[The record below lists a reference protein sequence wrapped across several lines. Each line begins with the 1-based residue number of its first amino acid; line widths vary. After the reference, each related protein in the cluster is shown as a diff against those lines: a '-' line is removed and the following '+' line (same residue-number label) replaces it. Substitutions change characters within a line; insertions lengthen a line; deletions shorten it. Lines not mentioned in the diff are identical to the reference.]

1 MRLYKAI
8 IKNLETQQWL
18 REERN
23 GEVFHTHEADQALV
37 FSSELKA
44 DSMLENLNESYQ
56 DAYLIEEINVEE
68 ENKTLVS
75 SY

>member
-18 REERN
+18 MKERN
-23 GEVFHTHEADQALV
+23 GDVFHTNEADQALV

-44 DSMLENLNESYQ
+44 DSMLENLNESFP
-56 DAYLIEEINVEE
+56 DEYLIEEINVEE
-68 ENKTLVS
+68 ENKTLVN